1 MRKVLIAQNLF
12 GKAGSDKLSG
22 ILRYLHKKPQG
33 HWEIKLV
40 RGDCALPSDQ
50 VLRGLFRSG
59 LDGVILSHMP
69 LAERTISGLVNSR
82 VPTVAMEIPVRHPL
96 RARRAAIRFLTCDSR
111 RIGAA
116 AADYFLGLREFAA
129 YGYVGD
135 LRDYVWSRHRG
146 ETFAKV
152 LSGRGFRVSVHTP
165 DAREDRKGLAAFLR
179 SLSKPAALFVAYDDM
194 AAEVLSV
201 CREYGVRVPDEM
213 CVLGV
218 NDDDFICRTADPTLS
233 SVRPDF
239 ETEGFDAA
247 ATLDALMSGEG
258 DCGPRERFFG
268 AAKVTERESTRIA
281 GDSDGLVRRALE
293 YIEANATRGIFV
305 DDVVRHLNVSR
316 RLADLRFRET
326 GGRTILEEINVR
338 RLAAVKRLL
347 RESDF
352 TSAEIAAR
360 CGFSNFNSLRNF
372 FRRQTGNSMGAYRAE
387 KTKTKRRR
395 AK

>member
-96 RARRAAIRFLTCDSR
+96 RARRAVIRFLTCDSR

-135 LRDYVWSRHRG
+135 SRDYVWSRHRG
-146 ETFAKV
+146 EAFAKV

-201 CREYGVRVPDEM
+201 CREYGVRVPDEV

-247 ATLDALMSGEG
+247 AMLDALMSGEG
-258 DCGPRERFFG
+258 DCEPRERFFG

-352 TSAEIAAR
+352 TCAEIAAR

-372 FRRQTGNSMGAYRAE
+372 FRRQTGGSMCAYRAE

>member
-22 ILRYLHKKPQG
+22 ILRYLHEKPQG
-33 HWEIKLV
+33 HWEIKLM
-40 RGDCALPSDQ
+40 RGGCELPSDRD
-50 VLRGLFRSG
+50 LRGLLRSG

-69 LAERTISGLVNSR
+69 LAERTISGLVKSH

-96 RARRAAIRFLTCDSR
+96 RARRSAIRFLTCDAR

-116 AADYFLGLREFAA
+116 AADYLLGLREFTA

-135 LRDYVWSRHRG
+135 PRDYVWSRHRG
-146 ETFAKV
+146 EAFAKV
-152 LSGRGFRVSVHTP
+152 LSERGLRVSVHTP
-165 DAREDRKGLAAFLR
+165 VGRDVRKGLAAFLR
-179 SLSKPAALFVAYDDM
+179 SLPKPAAVFVAYDDM

-201 CREYGVRVPDEM
+201 CRERGIRVPDEV

-218 NDDDFICRTADPTLS
+218 NDDDFICRTTDPTLS

-258 DCGPRERFFG
+258 DSGPRERFFG

-293 YIEANATRGIFV
+293 YIEANAARGIFV

-326 GGRTILEEINVR
+326 GGRTILEEINLR
-338 RLAAVKRLL
+338 RLAEVKRLL

-352 TSAEIAAR
+352 TIAEIAAR

-372 FRRQTGNSMGAYRAE
+372 FRRQTGSSMGAYRAA
-387 KTKTKRRR
+387 KSKRRR
-395 AK
+395 AR